1 MRRLPQPVSV
11 EMFPEPIR
19 HFVELDR
26 KVMNHLF
33 DKRLEPINEVATSEE
48 FLSLCSEAFA
58 EECISWVRDI
68 TFGDF
73 VLESIDTFSFR
84 KK

>member
-1 MRRLPQPVSV
+1 MRRQPQAVSV

-19 HFVELDR
+19 YFIELDR

-33 DKRLEPINEVATSEE
+33 DTRLEPINEVVISKE
-48 FLSLCSEAFA
+48 FLSLCSEAFI
-58 EECISWVRDI
+58 EECVSWARDI

-73 VLESIDTFSFR
+73 VLESIDIFSFG